1 MIKDMEIGESAYCPE
16 HAISNGLIDG
26 NCAALSWLDDD
37 GDDKVFIQRIG
48 HKAFIWID
56 DYNIDN
62 YNIEQ
67 LLILRRGCLFNHD
80 M

>member
-1 MIKDMEIGESAYCPE
+1 MIKDMEIGESAYCTKY
-16 HAISNGLIDG
+16 AISNGLIDG

-37 GDDKVFIQRIG
+37 DDIVFIQRIG

-56 DYNIDN
+56 N

-67 LLILRRGCLFNHD
+67 RLILRRGCLFNHD